1 MDRFFDSC
9 RKSVYPDF
17 ELMRDI
23 RSHPEPNIKKRL
35 LERKKY
41 AEHKNYVPLTGPHA
55 TDSDGTSVFGA
66 LRPLKRMTKGGC
78 NYMINGEMCGRYTH
92 GIEDKCDLH
101 N

>member
-1 MDRFFDSC
+1 
-9 RKSVYPDF
+9 
-17 ELMRDI
+17 MR
-23 RSHPEPNIKKRL
+23 EEFQTTGPNIKKIL

-55 TDSDGTSVFGA
+55 TDLDGTSVFGA
-66 LRPLKRMTKGGC
+66 HRPLKRMTKGGC
-78 NYMINGEMCGRYTH
+78 NYMINGEMCRRYTH